1 VTFRRLARTAFI
13 AGAVGLLVG
22 IVAYGIVVLGYGPA
36 DGYTYLAAGE
46 RLNAGH
52 PLYALVAGDRPV
64 DIRPP
69 YWTVP
74 LLSPPPIAV
83 LFRPLA
89 ALPNELGLRLW
100 WLGCVAAIAVA
111 LGAMFRVRPVLMSA
125 AVLVF
130 LVPLVF
136 EIPTANVNGL
146 ILGAVVV
153 AWLLARSGR
162 DTAAGAV
169 IAAAAAVKLTPAIL
183 IVWFVTQGRWTAVRA
198 FVTVGLVLLVVSL
211 AGAGIGAH
219 LDYLAVIG
227 QTGSVGTTQF
237 SLAGL
242 LRTVGVPAEAARFA
256 PFVVDA
262 VGIALMW
269 WRRDQPSFAYSVAVF
284 TMVWGSP
291 VVNFDWL
298 TLMLGALAPGLWPM
312 AARSRATSTAPA
324 PSVA

>member
-1 VTFRRLARTAFI
+1 MTIRRLSRIAFI
-13 AGAVGLLVG
+13 GGAVGLLVG
-22 IVAYGIVVLGYGPA
+22 IVLYGIVVLGYGPA

-46 RLNAGH
+46 RLNSGH
-52 PLYALVAGDRPV
+52 PLYALSPGDRPV

-74 LLSPPPIAV
+74 LLSPPPVAV

-100 WLGCVAAIAVA
+100 WLGCVIAIAVA
-111 LGAMFRVRPVLMSA
+111 LGVMFRVRPVLMSA

-130 LVPLVF
+130 LLPLEF
-136 EIPTANVNGL
+136 EIPTANVNGFL
-146 ILGAVVV
+146 LLAVVMT
-153 AWLLARSGR
+153 WLLARSGR
-162 DTAAGAV
+162 DGAAGAV

-183 IVWFVTQGRWTAVRA
+183 IVWFLSQRRWTAVRA
-198 FVTVGLVLLVVSL
+198 FLVVGAALLLVSL
-211 AGAGIGAH
+211 AGAGVGAH

-256 PFVVDA
+256 PVVVDG

-269 WRRDQPSFAYSVAVF
+269 WGRDRPSFTYSVAVF

-312 AARSRATSTAPA
+312 TARSHPTSAAPA
-324 PSVA
+324 LAAV